1 MCVATVSQKLANEY
15 KQVASGDIDNPIFA
29 MSIVPGKKDNKP
41 ISSVEDLPATRV
53 LRKRELVSSLS
64 HDNEIL
70 NLELTRE
77 SREVRKAGS
86 SSAAAEISRSDL
98 RFTCARSRLISNTM

>member
-1 MCVATVSQKLANEY
+1 MTSL
-15 KQVASGDIDNPIFA
+15 
-29 MSIVPGKKDNKP
+29 VPGKKDNKP

-53 LRKRELVSSLS
+53 LRKRELVNTLN

-86 SSAAAEISRSDL
+86 SSAAAEI
-98 RFTCARSRLISNTM
+98 ARYVLIAEQDMVRPSPL

>member
-1 MCVATVSQKLANEY
+1 
-15 KQVASGDIDNPIFA
+15 

-41 ISSVEDLPATRV
+41 ISAVEDLPATRV
-53 LRKRELVSSLS
+53 LRKRELVNSLS

-86 SSAAAEISRSDL
+86 SSAAAEISR
-98 RFTCARSRLISNTM
+98 